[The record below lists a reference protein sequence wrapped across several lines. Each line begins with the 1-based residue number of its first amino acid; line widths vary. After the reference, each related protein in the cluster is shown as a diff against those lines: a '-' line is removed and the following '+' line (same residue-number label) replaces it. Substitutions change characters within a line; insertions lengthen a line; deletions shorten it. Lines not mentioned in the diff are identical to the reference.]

1 MDRRIAF
8 SIAILGC
15 AVSASA
21 FADFRAEFAE
31 VKGDSSHALT
41 RIEVSGSRMRMDSG
55 NASLLVDAASG
66 KILML
71 MRDKQ
76 QYMDMGKMAQSMNA
90 MLANVPPQMREMVKE
105 RMAAHGHGGVAVTYA
120 PTGQSET
127 IDGYACTVY
136 RVSIGTDRTSE
147 ACLADIASA
156 GIDAAD
162 QATVR
167 KVFDDLRAM
176 AQTASAGMAS
186 SSLNQMPVGKFP
198 VMMTRYDAGKVVG
211 VTQIKDV
218 SHGAIASADFA
229 IPAGYSE
236 KQMPAFGAAHR

>member
-1 MDRRIAF
+1 MPRRLAL

-21 FADFRAEFAE
+21 FADFRAEFVE
-31 VKGDSSHALT
+31 VKGDSGHALT
-41 RIEVSGSRMRMDSG
+41 QIEVSGSHLRMDSG
-55 NASLLVDAASG
+55 NVSMLVDAASG
-66 KILML
+66 NILML
-71 MRDKQ
+71 RRDKQ
-76 QYMDMGKMAQSMNA
+76 QYLDLGKMAQSMNA
-90 MLANVPPQMREMVKE
+90 MLANVPPQMREMMKQ
-105 RMAAHGHGGVAVTYA
+105 RMAAHGHGGVTVTYA
-120 PTGQSET
+120 PTGQT
-127 IDGYACTVY
+127 QTVDGYTCAVY
-136 RVSIGTDRTSE
+136 SVNVGSDHGSDT
-147 ACLADIASA
+147 CLADLSAA

-167 KVFDDLRAM
+167 KVFEDLRAL

-211 VTQIKDV
+211 VTQIKQV
-218 SHGAIASADFA
+218 TRGAIASADFA

-236 KQMPAFGAAHR
+236 MQMPGFGAGHH

>member
-1 MDRRIAF
+1 MRRRLAF

-15 AVSASA
+15 AVCASA
-21 FADFRAEFAE
+21 FADFRAEFVE
-31 VKGDSSHALT
+31 VKGDSDHALT

-55 NASLLVDAASG
+55 NVSMLVDAASG
-66 KILML
+66 DILML

-90 MLANVPPQMREMVKE
+90 MLANVPPQMREMMKQ
-105 RMAAHGHGGVAVTYA
+105 RMAAHGHGGVAVAYA
-120 PTGQSET
+120 PTGQTET
-127 IDGYACTVY
+127 VAGYPCTVY
-136 RVSIGTDRTSE
+136 SVTAGSE
-147 ACLADIASA
+147 HRGDACLADIASA

-167 KVFDDLRAM
+167 KVFEDLRAM

-186 SSLNQMPVGKFP
+186 SSINQIPVGKFP
-198 VMMTRYDAGKVVG
+198 VMMTRYDAGKLVG

-218 SHGAIASADFA
+218 TRGAVASADFA

-236 KQMPAFGAAHR
+236 KQMPAFGAPHR

>member
-1 MDRRIAF
+1 MRRRLAF
-8 SIAILGC
+8 SIAFLGC

-31 VKGDSSHALT
+31 IKGDSGHALT

-55 NASLLVDAASG
+55 NVSMLVDAASG
-66 KILML
+66 NIFML

-90 MLANVPPQMREMVKE
+90 MLANVPPQMREMMKE
-105 RMAAHGHGGVAVTYA
+105 RMAAHGHGGAAVTYA
-120 PTGQSET
+120 PTGQTET
-127 IDGYACTVY
+127 VAGYPCAVY
-136 RVSIGTDRTSE
+136 SVSVGTNHSGDT
-147 ACLADIASA
+147 CLADISSAS
-156 GIDAAD
+156 IDASD

-186 SSLNQMPVGKFP
+186 SSLNQIPVGKFP
-198 VMMTRYDAGKVVG
+198 VLMTRYDAGKVVE

-218 SHGAIASADFA
+218 TRGTIASADFA

-236 KQMPAFGAAHR
+236 MQMPAFGAPH

>member
-1 MDRRIAF
+1 MRCHIAL
-8 SIAILGC
+8 SIAVMGC
-15 AVSASA
+15 AVASSA

-31 VKGDSSHALT
+31 VKGDSDHALT
-41 RIEVSGSRMRMDSG
+41 RIEVSGDRMRMDSG
-55 NASLLVDAASG
+55 NVSMLVDAASG
-66 KILML
+66 NILML

-90 MLANVPPQMREMVKE
+90 MLASVPPQMREMMKE

-120 PTGQSET
+120 PTGQTESVA
-127 IDGYACTVY
+127 GYSCAVY
-136 RVSIGTDRTSE
+136 SVSVGTDHSGDT
-147 ACLADIASA
+147 CLADIASA

-162 QATVR
+162 QATMR

-198 VMMTRYDAGKVVG
+198 VLMTSYDAGKVVA

-218 SHGAIASADFA
+218 SHGAIAGADFA

-236 KQMPAFGAAHR
+236 MQMPAFGAPHR

>member
-1 MDRRIAF
+1 MRTGILL
-8 SIAILGC
+8 STCILGC
-15 AVSASA
+15 AISASA
-21 FADFRAEFAE
+21 FADFRAAFVE

-55 NASLLVDAASG
+55 NVSMLVDAASG
-66 KILML
+66 NILML

-90 MLANVPPQMREMVKE
+90 ILANVPPQMREMIKQ

-120 PTGQSET
+120 PTGQTET
-127 IDGYACTVY
+127 IDGYSCAVY
-136 RVSIGTDRTSE
+136 RVSVGANHNSD
-147 ACLADIASA
+147 ACLADLSAA
-156 GIDAAD
+156 GINAAD

-176 AQTASAGMAS
+176 AQSASAGMVS
-186 SSLNQMPVGKFP
+186 SNLNQMPVGKFP
-198 VMMTRYDAGKVVG
+198 VLITQYDADKVIG
-211 VTQIKDV
+211 VTQIKGVD
-218 SHGAIASADFA
+218 HGAIASADFA

-236 KQMPAFGAAHR
+236 MQMPAFGAPHR